1 MINGQEIWERLQSYF
16 LWGEFFFPI
25 GNIYL
30 IVLHN
35 RKYAERFQILEPP
48 IIDRDS

>member
-16 LWGEFFFPI
+16 LWGEFFFSI

-35 RKYAERFQILEPP
+35 RKDSERFQILKLP